1 MKKLK
6 NVAQLF
12 LALAITITSIF
23 SNAFVVFADANP
35 NAGKVT
41 ATKTAERI
49 GDETS
54 RSAKVKITVSGNPY
68 TITTQKDREIVLVLD
83 ASGSMNDKIGKSET
97 KISAL
102 KDAAQKFIGD
112 LLTEENA
119 GKIKIGVVWYSDK
132 ENTSESGVCGLNDNA
147 TTLKNCVSGKTAK
160 GGTNVQL
167 GISKAKDLFTKADNE
182 KSLIVLSDGVPTY
195 YNDKNGIEHG
205 HGSVDTHED
214 LYAYDFV
221 ATKNY
226 QNNLGQNVA
235 DGYID
240 YYDYKSEETYRCEY
254 VGYRRNNWGK
264 ITYESETCQDGFY
277 MKPSEAAKKETDSF
291 NGKIYS
297 IGFGITTTDWRGNT
311 VTNEEAQNFLKSIV
325 KNGGSYFD
333 ASDTAKLNEAFA
345 AVSKDM
351 EIVAKDLTI
360 KDVVPST
367 FTVDENDL
375 KQRYGNNVTITK
387 DENTKET
394 IITYKFAELSSK
406 KSEELTFNVTANE
419 DYYGSMYTN
428 NGATVT
434 GTAADGNKFYE
445 NVDGK
450 INENLIDPVA
460 PIASRTKDDNYD
472 TETNK
477 ELVVDAS
484 DGITSNDYNGKQE
497 DEAKSVLD
505 EIIIVNKTKYGSL
518 ELNQDGSLKY
528 NPNTNFRGTD
538 NFKYYIKTTIT
549 DKNGNKTYAKSDVA
563 TVTINVKGVKATYTV
578 NYLEKGTNTKVADS
592 KTISKNA
599 NNEDLY
605 IGDKVTE
612 YALTLNN
619 YNLVSNSQESITLA
633 KEENVINFYYE
644 LKDSK
649 IVVHYVEKDT
659 NIKLADDDTFD
670 GKVTETKVIN
680 AKDIK
685 DYVVV
690 GSKTQEAVFDLTT
703 NEYTFRYE
711 KAESAGAV
719 AHHYIIDNNGKK
731 TDRKLFNDDEVNG
744 KIGVSFSFNPKTEGL
759 GDYEY
764 VESEGKVSGTLTS
777 EKQEAIFYYQLK
789 MTDVTIRYVTIKD
802 GNVIDLINPVKD
814 TGRINDN
821 YTANAKD
828 ENDNKVFANYN
839 LESATEQTIKLK
851 NSDNTITFIYS
862 LKDAKI
868 IVHYVEKGT
877 NKTLAPDKEFNGK
890 VTDKYNVSAINIP
903 KYTAV
908 DTTSY
913 NGEYTLETKEY
924 TFYYE
929 KNESAGAIAHHYIID
944 KNGNKTTDKLFEDDT
959 ISGKLD
965 EEYSFSAKTDL
976 GAYEFVESTGKVSG
990 ILTEKVQEAIFY
1002 YRLQDSKIIVHYVEK
1017 GTDKTLAPDSEL
1029 NGKVTEEFNI
1039 NAIDIPK
1046 YKAVDQTSYTGK
1058 FTVEPKEYTFYYEK
1072 LDSAGAIAHH
1082 YIIDENGNKTT
1093 DKLFKDDVATG
1104 KLDDKFS
1111 FSAHTDLGDYE
1122 LVESTGKISGILT
1135 EEVQE
1140 AKFYYRLK
1148 SAKVIVHHYEEG
1160 TTIKIADDETID
1172 GKVSKDYTTKEANVI
1187 GYVLVET
1194 PQNASGKFTEEVTEV
1209 IYYYKKD
1216 MGKVITRYVDED
1228 GKILLDETTT
1238 NGQVGTDYQTS
1249 PATIT
1254 DYELKNVIGEEKGK
1268 YTKENIIVTYVYEY
1282 VMGQGGDDTSITLE
1296 EPEIPYTGIDSE
1308 NYILEYSLMGTSIL
1322 GIALLLILKK
1332 KFN

>member
-6 NVAQLF
+6 NIGQLF
-12 LALAITITSIF
+12 MTLVMLLTSVF
-23 SNAFVVFADANP
+23 SNAFVVYAATNP
-35 NAGKVT
+35 DAGKVT

-68 TITTQKDREIVLVLD
+68 TLTTQKEREIVLVLD
-83 ASGSMNDKIGKSET
+83 ASGSMTNGISGSNKNRIET
-97 KISAL
+97 L
-102 KDAAQKFIGD
+102 KDAAVNFID
-112 LLTEENA
+112 NLLTEENA
-119 GKIKIGVVWYSDK
+119 GKVKIGVVWYAEKSNTLASDACQL
-132 ENTSESGVCGLNDNA
+132 SDNA
-147 TTLKNCVSGKTAK
+147 QTLKNCVSNKKAS

-167 GISKAKDLFTKADNE
+167 GISIAKNLFTTADNE
-182 KSLIVLSDGVPTY
+182 KSLIVLSDGEPTF
-195 YNDKNGIEHG
+195 YNDKNGVEHG
-205 HGSVDTHED
+205 NGRVDAHENMK
-214 LYAYDFV
+214 AHRFV
-221 ATKNY
+221 RTGDYY
-226 QNNLGQNVA
+226 QNDKEEWVS
-235 DGYID
+235 DGYIKYED
-240 YYDYKSEETYRCEY
+240 YNSGETFTCEY
-254 VGYRRNNWGK
+254 VGYRSNL
-264 ITYESETCQDGFY
+264 IETTYESVTCPEGFN
-277 MKPSEAAKKETDSF
+277 MKPSEAAQKEVSSF
-291 NGKIYS
+291 YGKIYS
-297 IGFGITTTDWRGNT
+297 IGFGITSKDESGNT
-311 VTNEEAQNFLKSIV
+311 VTNTTAESFLKSIV
-325 KNGGSYFD
+325 KNGGRYFD
-333 ASDTAKLNEAFA
+333 ASDSAKLNEAFA

-351 EIVAKDLTI
+351 DVVAKDLTI

-460 PIASRTKDDNYD
+460 PIASRTKDDKY
-472 TETNK
+472 ETKTNE
-477 ELVVDAS
+477 ELVVNTN
-484 DGITSNDYNGKQE
+484 DGIKSNDYKGKQE

-505 EIIIVNKTKYGSL
+505 EIVIVNNTKYGSL

-528 NPNTNFRGTD
+528 NPNNNFRGDD
-538 NFKYYIKTTIT
+538 NFTYYIKTTIT
-549 DKNGNKTYAKSDVA
+549 DKDGNKTYAKSNTS
-563 TVTINVKGVKATYTV
+563 TVTITVNGVKTSYIV
-578 NYLEKGTNTKVADS
+578 NYLEKDTNKKVADS

-599 NNEDLY
+599 NNGDLY

-633 KEENVINFYYE
+633 KEGNVINFYYE

-659 NIKLADDDTFD
+659 NTKLAGDDTFD

-690 GSKTQEAVFDLTT
+690 GSKVQDAVFDLTT
-703 NEYTFRYE
+703 NEYTFYYE

-719 AHHYIIDNNGKK
+719 AHHYIIDNNGNK
-731 TDRKLFNDDEVNG
+731 TTDKLFNDDTASG
-744 KIGVSFSFNPKTEGL
+744 KIGKTFSFSPKTEGL
-759 GDYEY
+759 GDYEF
-764 VESEGKVSGTLTS
+764 VESEGTTSGALTS
-777 EKQEAIFYYQLK
+777 EKQEVTFYYQLK
-789 MTDVTIRYVTIKD
+789 MTNVTVRYVTIKD
-802 GNVIDLINPVKD
+802 GNVIDLIKPVKD
-814 TGRINDN
+814 TGRINDD
-821 YTANAKD
+821 YTAYAKD
-828 ENDNKVFANYN
+828 ETDDAVFANYN

-851 NSDNTITFIYS
+851 SSDNTITFIYK
-862 LKDAKI
+862 LKDSKI
-868 IVHYVEKGT
+868 VVHYVEKGT
-877 NKTLAPDKEFNGK
+877 DKTLAPDKEFTGK
-890 VTDKYNVSAINIP
+890 VTDKFEISAINIP

-944 KNGNKTTDKLFEDDT
+944 ENGNKTTDKLFEDDT

-976 GAYEFVESTGKVSG
+976 GAYEFVESTGNTSG
-990 ILTEKVQEAIFY
+990 V
-1002 YRLQDSKIIVHYVEK
+1002 
-1017 GTDKTLAPDSEL
+1017 
-1029 NGKVTEEFNI
+1029 
-1039 NAIDIPK
+1039 
-1046 YKAVDQTSYTGK
+1046 
-1058 FTVEPKEYTFYYEK
+1058 
-1072 LDSAGAIAHH
+1072 
-1082 YIIDENGNKTT
+1082 
-1093 DKLFKDDVATG
+1093 
-1104 KLDDKFS
+1104 
-1111 FSAHTDLGDYE
+1111 
-1122 LVESTGKISGILT
+1122 LT

-1140 AKFYYRLK
+1140 ATFYYKLRD
-1148 SAKVIVHHYEEG
+1148 AKVIVHHYEEG
-1160 TTIKIADDETID
+1160 TTIKIAEDETIN
-1172 GKVSKDYTTKEANVI
+1172 GKVSKDYTTKEADVY
-1187 GYVLVET
+1187 GYVLVST
-1194 PQNASGKFTEEVTEV
+1194 PENASGMFTDEVTEV

-1216 MGKVITRYVDED
+1216 MGKVITKYVDED
-1228 GKILLDETTT
+1228 GKVLLEETTT

-1254 DYELKNVIGEEKGK
+1254 DYELINTIGEVKGK
-1268 YTKENIIVTYVYEY
+1268 YTKEDIIVTYVYQF
-1282 VMGQGGDDTSITLE
+1282 VMGEGGDDANV
-1296 EPEIPYTGIDSE
+1296 EPDIPYTGIEGDS
-1308 NYILEYSLMGTSIL
+1308 YLLEYSLMGTSALGLIL
-1322 GIALLLILKK
+1322 LAILKK

>member
-83 ASGSMNDKIGKSET
+83 ASGSMAEGISGSSKNKIET
-97 KISAL
+97 L
-102 KDAAQKFIGD
+102 KDAAVNFID
-112 LLTEENA
+112 NLLTEENA
-119 GKIKIGVVWYSDK
+119 GKIKIGIVWYSDK
-132 ENTSESGVCGLNDNA
+132 DNTNKSEVCGLNDNA

-167 GISKAKDLFTKADNE
+167 GISMAKDLFTKADNE
-182 KSLIVLSDGVPTY
+182 KNLIVLSDGVPTY

-205 HGSVDTHED
+205 HGSADTHED

-221 ATKNY
+221 ATKTY
-226 QNNLGQNVA
+226 QNNLGQDVA

-240 YYDYKSEETYRCEY
+240 YYDYKSKETYRCEY
-254 VGYRRNNWGK
+254 VGYRKHWRET
-264 ITYESETCQDGFY
+264 TYESETCQDGFY
-277 MKPSEAAKKETDSF
+277 MKPSEAAKKETESF
-291 NGKIYS
+291 KGKIYS

-311 VTNEEAQNFLKSIV
+311 VTNTAAESFLKSIV
-325 KNGGSYFD
+325 KNGGKYFD
-333 ASDTAKLNEAFA
+333 ASDSAKLNEAFA

-351 EIVAKDLTI
+351 DVVAKDLTI

-394 IITYKFAELSSK
+394 IITYKFDELSSK
-406 KSEELTFNVTANE
+406 EPEELEFTVTAE
-419 DYYGSMYTN
+419 DNYYGSMYTN

-460 PIASRTKDDNYD
+460 PIASRTEDDNYD

-477 ELVVDAS
+477 ELVVDAI
-484 DGITSNDYNGKQE
+484 DGIKSNDYNGKQE

-505 EIIIVNKTKYGSL
+505 EIIIVNETKYGSL

-578 NYLEKGTNTKVADS
+578 NYLEKGTNNQVAPS
-592 KTISKNA
+592 KEVSTNA

-633 KEENVINFYYE
+633 KEGNVINFYYE

-659 NIKLADDDTFD
+659 NTKLADDDTFD

-719 AHHYIIDNNGKK
+719 AHHYIIDNKGNK
-731 TDRKLFNDDEVNG
+731 TTTELFKDDVVNG

-821 YTANAKD
+821 YTAYAKD

-890 VTDKYNVSAINIP
+890 VTNKYNVSAINIP

-944 KNGNKTTDKLFEDDT
+944 ENGNKTTDKLFEDDT

-990 ILTEKVQEAIFY
+990 ILTE
-1002 YRLQDSKIIVHYVEK
+1002 
-1017 GTDKTLAPDSEL
+1017 
-1029 NGKVTEEFNI
+1029 
-1039 NAIDIPK
+1039 
-1046 YKAVDQTSYTGK
+1046 
-1058 FTVEPKEYTFYYEK
+1058 
-1072 LDSAGAIAHH
+1072 
-1082 YIIDENGNKTT
+1082 
-1093 DKLFKDDVATG
+1093 
-1104 KLDDKFS
+1104 
-1111 FSAHTDLGDYE
+1111 
-1122 LVESTGKISGILT
+1122 
-1135 EEVQE
+1135 EVQE

-1160 TTIKIADDETID
+1160 TTIKVADDETID

-1187 GYVLVET
+1187 GYVLVEN
-1194 PQNASGKFTEEVTEV
+1194 PQNANGKFTEAVTEV

-1216 MGKVITRYVDED
+1216 MGKVITRYVDEE
-1228 GKILLDETTT
+1228 GKVLLEETTT

>member
-12 LALAITITSIF
+12 LALVITITSIF

-83 ASGSMNDKIGKSET
+83 ASGSMDNGISGSNKNRIET
-97 KISAL
+97 L
-102 KDAAQKFIGD
+102 KDAAENFID
-112 LLTEENA
+112 SLLTEENA
-119 GKIKIGVVWYSDK
+119 GKIKIGIVWYSDK
-132 ENTSESGVCGLNDNA
+132 DNTNKSEVCGLNDNA

-167 GISKAKDLFTKADNE
+167 GISMAKDLFTKADNE

-254 VGYRRNNWGK
+254 VGYRRNHWGK

-351 EIVAKDLTI
+351 EIVAKNLTI
-360 KDVVPST
+360 RDVVPST

-477 ELVVDAS
+477 ELVVNAI
-484 DGITSNDYNGKQE
+484 DGIKSNDYKGKQE
-497 DEAKSVLD
+497 DSAKSVLD
-505 EIIIVNKTKYGSL
+505 EIIIVNETKYGSL
-518 ELNQDGSLKY
+518 QLNQDGSLKY

-538 NFKYYIKTTIT
+538 GFTYYIKTTIT

-563 TVTINVKGVKATYTV
+563 TVTINVKGVTATYTV

-633 KEENVINFYYE
+633 KEGNVINFYYE

-690 GSKTQEAVFDLTT
+690 GSKTQEAEFDLTT

-731 TDRKLFNDDEVNG
+731 TDRKLFNDDEVTG
-744 KIGVSFSFNPKTEGL
+744 KIGTSFSLSPKTEGL

-789 MTDVTIRYVTIKD
+789 MPDVTIRYVTIKD

-890 VTDKYNVSAINIP
+890 VTNKYNVSAINIP

-944 KNGNKTTDKLFEDDT
+944 ENGNKTTDKLFEDDT

-990 ILTEKVQEAIFY
+990 ILTE
-1002 YRLQDSKIIVHYVEK
+1002 
-1017 GTDKTLAPDSEL
+1017 
-1029 NGKVTEEFNI
+1029 
-1039 NAIDIPK
+1039 
-1046 YKAVDQTSYTGK
+1046 
-1058 FTVEPKEYTFYYEK
+1058 
-1072 LDSAGAIAHH
+1072 
-1082 YIIDENGNKTT
+1082 
-1093 DKLFKDDVATG
+1093 
-1104 KLDDKFS
+1104 
-1111 FSAHTDLGDYE
+1111 
-1122 LVESTGKISGILT
+1122 
-1135 EEVQE
+1135 EVQE

-1160 TTIKIADDETID
+1160 TTIKVADDETID

-1187 GYVLVET
+1187 GYVLVEI
-1194 PQNASGKFTEEVTEV
+1194 PQNATGKFTEEVTEV

-1268 YTKENIIVTYVYEY
+1268 YTKEDIIVTYVYEY
-1282 VMGQGGDDTSITLE
+1282 VMGQGGDDTFVTPE

>member
-6 NVAQLF
+6 NLGQL
-12 LALAITITSIF
+12 LMALVITITSVF
-23 SNAFVVFADANP
+23 GNAFVVFADANP
-35 NAGKVT
+35 DAGKVT

-68 TITTQKDREIVLVLD
+68 TVSTQKDREIVLVLD
-83 ASGSMNDKIGKSET
+83 ASGSMNDEISGSSKNKIET
-97 KISAL
+97 L
-102 KDAAQKFIGD
+102 KDAAENFID
-112 LLTEENA
+112 SLLTEENA
-119 GKIKIGVVWYSDK
+119 GKIKIGVVWYAEKANTFASNACPLSDK
-132 ENTSESGVCGLNDNA
+132 AE
-147 TTLKNCVSGKTAK
+147 TLKACVSSKNAN

-167 GISKAKDLFTKADNE
+167 GISIAKDLFTDADNE
-182 KSLIVLSDGVPTY
+182 KSLIVLSDGEPTL
-195 YNDKNGIEHG
+195 YNDAKGNEHG
-205 HGSVDTHED
+205 DGQVDAHETI
-214 LYAYDFV
+214 YRGRFE
-221 ATKNY
+221 ATKTYKND
-226 QNNLGQNVA
+226 QGQRVS

-240 YYDYKSEETYRCEY
+240 YYDYISDETYRCEY
-254 VGYRRNNWGK
+254 VGYRRVMGET
-264 ITYESETCQDGFY
+264 TYESRTCPDGFN
-277 MKPSEAAKKETDSF
+277 MKPSEAAQKEAASF
-291 NGKIYS
+291 KGKIYS
-297 IGFGITTTDWRGNT
+297 IGFGITTKDWRGNT
-311 VTNEEAQNFLKSIV
+311 ITNEAAESFLRSIV
-325 KNGGSYFD
+325 KNGGRYFD
-333 ASDTAKLNEAFA
+333 ASDSAKLNEAFA

-351 EIVAKDLTI
+351 DVVAKDLTI
-360 KDVVPST
+360 RDVVPGT
-367 FTVDENDL
+367 FTVDKVAL
-375 KQRYGNNVTITK
+375 KEKYGDDVEII
-387 DENTKET
+387 EEEEQT
-394 IITYKFAELSSK
+394 IIIYKFNELSSNK
-406 KSEELTFNVTANE
+406 PEELEFTVTAKD

-428 NGATVT
+428 SEATVT
-434 GTAADGNKFYE
+434 GTASDGNKFYE

-450 INENLIDPVA
+450 ISEDLINPVA

-497 DEAKSVLD
+497 DGETTVLD
-505 EIIIVNKTKYGSL
+505 EIIIVIDTKYGSL
-518 ELNQDGSLKY
+518 DLKQDGSLRY
-528 NPNTNFRGTD
+528 NPNLNFRGSDKFT
-538 NFKYYIKTTIT
+538 YYIKTTIT

-578 NYLEKGTNTKVADS
+578 NYLEKGTNNSVAPS
-592 KTISKNA
+592 KSVSTNTSG
-599 NNEDLY
+599 EDLY

-612 YALTLNN
+612 DALTLNN
-619 YNLVSNSQESITLA
+619 YNLVSNSLETITLNN
-633 KEENVINFYYE
+633 KENVINFYYE
-644 LKDSK
+644 LKDAK
-649 IVVHYVEKDT
+649 IIVHHKEQGT
-659 NIKLADDDTFD
+659 GITLADDDIFD
-670 GKVTETKVIN
+670 GKATKTKVIN
-680 AKDIK
+680 AKNIT

-690 GSKTQEAVFDLTT
+690 GSETQDAVFAIPT
-703 NEYTFRYE
+703 NEYTFCYE

-828 ENDNKVFANYN
+828 EKDNKVFANYN
-839 LESATEQTIKLK
+839 LDSAKEQTIQLTR
-851 NSDNTITFIYS
+851 SDNVITFYYS
-862 LKDAKI
+862 LKDTKI
-868 IVHYVEKGT
+868 I
-877 NKTLAPDKEFNGK
+877 
-890 VTDKYNVSAINIP
+890 I
-903 KYTAV
+903 
-908 DTTSY
+908 
-913 NGEYTLETKEY
+913 
-924 TFYYE
+924 
-929 KNESAGAIAHHYIID
+929 
-944 KNGNKTTDKLFEDDT
+944 
-959 ISGKLD
+959 
-965 EEYSFSAKTDL
+965 
-976 GAYEFVESTGKVSG
+976 
-990 ILTEKVQEAIFY
+990 
-1002 YRLQDSKIIVHYVEK
+1002 HYVEK

-1029 NGKVTEEFNI
+1029 NGKVTEKFNI
-1039 NAIDIPK
+1039 SAIDIPK
-1046 YKAVDQTSYTGK
+1046 YKAVDKTSYTGK

-1122 LVESTGKISGILT
+1122 FVESEGAISGILT
-1135 EEVQE
+1135 DEVQK

-1160 TTIKIADDETID
+1160 TTIKVADDETID

-1187 GYVLVET
+1187 GYVLVEI
-1194 PQNASGKFTEEVTEV
+1194 PQNATGKFTEEVTEV

-1216 MGKVITRYVDED
+1216 MGKVITRYVDEE
-1228 GKILLDETTT
+1228 GKVLLEETTT

-1282 VMGQGGDDTSITLE
+1282 VMGQGGNDTSITLE

>member
-83 ASGSMNDKIGKSET
+83 ASGSMDEGISGSSKNKIET
-97 KISAL
+97 L
-102 KDAAQKFIGD
+102 KDAAENFID
-112 LLTEENA
+112 SLLTEENA
-119 GKIKIGVVWYSDK
+119 GKIKIGIVWYSDK
-132 ENTSESGVCGLNDNA
+132 DNTNKSEVCGLNDNA

-167 GISKAKDLFTKADNE
+167 GISMAKDLFTKADNE
-182 KSLIVLSDGVPTY
+182 KNLIVLSDGVPTY

-205 HGSVDTHED
+205 HGSVDAHED
-214 LYAYDFV
+214 LYASDFV
-221 ATKNY
+221 ATKTY
-226 QNNLGQNVA
+226 QNNLGQKVY

-240 YYDYKSEETYRCEY
+240 YYDYKSEETYRCDY
-254 VGYRRNNWGK
+254 VGYRNHWGK

-333 ASDTAKLNEAFA
+333 ASDAAKLNKAFA

-351 EIVAKDLTI
+351 EIVAKNLTI
-360 KDVVPST
+360 RDVVPNT
-367 FTVDENDL
+367 FTVDTEAL
-375 KQRYGNNVTITK
+375 KAKYGDKVEITT
-387 DENTKET
+387 DEKTKET
-394 IITYKFAELSSK
+394 IITYNFDELSSK
-406 KSEELTFNVTANE
+406 EPEELEFTVTAKDN
-419 DYYGSMYTN
+419 YYGSMYTN

-434 GTAADGNKFYE
+434 GTASDGNKFYE

-450 INENLIDPVA
+450 ISEDLIDPVA
-460 PIASRTKDDNYD
+460 PIASRTEDDNYD

-477 ELVVDAS
+477 ELVVDAIH
-484 DGITSNDYNGKQE
+484 GIKSNDYNGKQE

-505 EIIIVNKTKYGSL
+505 EIIIINETKYGSL

-538 NFKYYIKTTIT
+538 GFTYYIKTTIT

-578 NYLEKGTNTKVADS
+578 NYLEKGTNNQVAPS
-592 KTISKNA
+592 KEVSTNA

-612 YALTLNN
+612 YALPLNN

-633 KEENVINFYYE
+633 KEGNVINFYYE

-649 IVVHYVEKDT
+649 IVVHYVEKGTDT
-659 NIKLADDDTFD
+659 KLADDDTFD

-703 NEYTFRYE
+703 NEYTFYYE
-711 KAESAGAV
+711 KLDSAGAI
-719 AHHYIIDNNGKK
+719 AHHYIIDNNGNK
-731 TDRKLFNDDEVNG
+731 TTTELFKDDVVNG
-744 KIGVSFSFNPKTEGL
+744 KIDTPFSFNPKSEGL
-759 GDYEY
+759 GDYEF
-764 VESEGKVSGTLTS
+764 VESDGTTSGTLSSTR
-777 EKQEAIFYYQLK
+777 QEAVFYYQLK

-828 ENDNKVFANYN
+828 ETDNKVFANYN
-839 LESATEQTIKLK
+839 LDSAKEQTIKLK

-877 NKTLAPDKEFNGK
+877 NNPLAPDSEFNGK
-890 VTDKYNVSAINIP
+890 VT
-903 KYTAV
+903 
-908 DTTSY
+908 
-913 NGEYTLETKEY
+913 E
-924 TFYYE
+924 
-929 KNESAGAIAHHYIID
+929 
-944 KNGNKTTDKLFEDDT
+944 
-959 ISGKLD
+959 
-965 EEYSFSAKTDL
+965 
-976 GAYEFVESTGKVSG
+976 
-990 ILTEKVQEAIFY
+990 
-1002 YRLQDSKIIVHYVEK
+1002 R
-1017 GTDKTLAPDSEL
+1017 
-1029 NGKVTEEFNI
+1029 FNI
-1039 NAIDIPK
+1039 SAIDIPK
-1046 YKAVDQTSYTGK
+1046 YKAVDKTSYTGE

-1122 LVESTGKISGILT
+1122 FVESEGDISGILT
-1135 EEVQE
+1135 DEVQE

-1160 TTIKIADDETID
+1160 TTIKVADDETID

-1187 GYVLVET
+1187 GYVLVEI
-1194 PQNASGKFTEEVTEV
+1194 PQNATGKFTEEVTEV

-1228 GKILLDETTT
+1228 GKILLDETAT

-1268 YTKENIIVTYVYEY
+1268 YTKENTIVTYVYEY
-1282 VMGQGGDDTSITLE
+1282 VMGQGGDDTLVTPE
-1296 EPEIPYTGIDSE
+1296 EPEIPYTGIDGE

>member
-6 NVAQLF
+6 NIAQLF
-12 LALAITITSIF
+12 LALVITITSIF

-112 LLTEENA
+112 LLTKENA

-132 ENTSESGVCGLNDNA
+132 ENTSESGVCTLSDDA
-147 TTLKNCVSGKTAK
+147 TTLKNCVSNKIAS

-167 GISKAKDLFTKADNE
+167 GISKAKDLFTKEDNE

-264 ITYESETCQDGFY
+264 ITYERETCQDGFY

-360 KDVVPST
+360 RDVVPGT
-367 FTVDENDL
+367 FTVDKVAL
-375 KQRYGNNVTITK
+375 KEKYGNAVEIIEEK
-387 DENTKET
+387 DQT
-394 IITYKFAELSSK
+394 IIIYKFNELSSK
-406 KSEELTFNVTANE
+406 EPEELEFTVTAN
-419 DYYGSMYTN
+419 DNYYGSMYTN

-434 GTAADGNKFYE
+434 GTASDGNKFYE
-445 NVDGK
+445 NADGK
-450 INENLIDPVA
+450 ISEDLIDPVA

-497 DEAKSVLD
+497 DETKSVLD
-505 EIIIVNKTKYGSL
+505 EIIIVNETKYGSL

-633 KEENVINFYYE
+633 KEGNVINFYYE

-649 IVVHYVEKDT
+649 IVVHHREKGT
-659 NIKLADDDTFD
+659 GKKLADDDTFT
-670 GKVTETKVIN
+670 GKVTEKRDIFS
-680 AKDIK
+680 KDIK

-690 GSKTQEAVFDLTT
+690 GSKTQEAEFDLTT
-703 NEYTFRYE
+703 NEYTFHYE

-731 TDRKLFNDDEVNG
+731 TDRKLFNDDEVTG
-744 KIGVSFSFNPKTEGL
+744 KIGTPFSFSPKTEGL
-759 GDYEY
+759 GDYEF
-764 VESEGKVSGTLTS
+764 VESEGTTSGTLSSTR
-777 EKQEAIFYYQLK
+777 QEAAFYYQLK

-802 GNVIDLINPVKD
+802 GNAIDLINPVKD
-814 TGRINDN
+814 SGRINDN

-828 ENDNKVFANYN
+828 ENDNKVFTNYN
-839 LESATEQTIKLK
+839 LESATEQTIQLTSSGNK
-851 NSDNTITFIYS
+851 ITFYYS
-862 LKDAKI
+862 LKDTKI
-868 IVHYVEKGT
+868 IIHYLEKGT
-877 NKTLAPDKEFNGK
+877 DETLAPDSEFNGK
-890 VTDKYNVSAINIP
+890 VT
-903 KYTAV
+903 
-908 DTTSY
+908 
-913 NGEYTLETKEY
+913 
-924 TFYYE
+924 E
-929 KNESAGAIAHHYIID
+929 K
-944 KNGNKTTDKLFEDDT
+944 
-959 ISGKLD
+959 
-965 EEYSFSAKTDL
+965 
-976 GAYEFVESTGKVSG
+976 
-990 ILTEKVQEAIFY
+990 
-1002 YRLQDSKIIVHYVEK
+1002 
-1017 GTDKTLAPDSEL
+1017 
-1029 NGKVTEEFNI
+1029 FNI
-1039 NAIDIPK
+1039 SAIDIPK
-1046 YKAVDQTSYTGK
+1046 YKAVDKTSYTGE

-1082 YIIDENGNKTT
+1082 YIIDENGNKTK

-1104 KLDDKFS
+1104 KLDDEFS

-1122 LVESTGKISGILT
+1122 FVESEGTISGILT

-1160 TTIKIADDETID
+1160 TTIKVADDETID

-1187 GYVLVET
+1187 GYVLVEI
-1194 PQNASGKFTEEVTEV
+1194 PQNATGKFTEEVTEV

-1228 GKILLDETTT
+1228 GEILLDETTT
-1238 NGQVGTDYQTS
+1238 NGQVGSDYQTS

-1268 YTKENIIVTYVYEY
+1268 YTKEDIIVTYVYEY
-1282 VMGQGGDDTSITLE
+1282 VMGQGGDDTFVTPE

-1308 NYILEYSLMGTSIL
+1308 NYIIEYSLMGTSIL